1 MKLLAARA
9 KLAAAARAGRG
20 LVSCASGARRPLSVA
35 CILTHRCNFRC
46 VYCDIPD
53 HADREMSTRQW
64 QQGLTELT
72 AAGLLR
78 ASFSGGEALLRPDA
92 LEIIG
97 HARRL
102 GLSTSLNSN
111 GWLTDAQLAQL
122 APLIDVLMV
131 SLDGPAEDHDKA
143 RRKPGSQQRALAVLD
158 RARQLGVTTTAITVL
173 TPANL
178 HVIEP
183 VLELAKRHGF
193 WSYFQPAY
201 QGCFDR
207 NRGLDPGLT
216 PQVLADVA
224 ARLTGQRRAGLPV
237 GASEGYLQRL
247 AAAPQ
252 FGSCTNCHAGQ
263 HFFTILPDG
272 ACIPCHLTAEERL
285 WPNAADL
292 GFAAAFQQMARPSDG
307 AGCAISP
314 YQEQDLIF
322 GLDRSA
328 IAAALRRLGGQLG

>member
-1 MKLLAARA
+1 MRKVSLLTG
-9 KLAAAARAGRG
+9 LAAAGKLGRS
-20 LVSCASGARRPLSVA
+20 LLSCVTRERRPLSVA
-35 CILTHRCNFRC
+35 CILTNRCNFRC

-53 HADREMSTRQW
+53 HADKEMSTAQW
-64 QQGLTELT
+64 KNGLTELA

-92 LEIIG
+92 LEIIA
-97 HARRL
+97 HARTL

-111 GWLTDAQLAQL
+111 GWLTDAQLDQL
-122 APLIDVLMV
+122 APLLDVLMV
-131 SLDGPAEDHDKA
+131 SIDGPKAEHDAA
-143 RRKPGSQQRALAVLD
+143 RRKPGSQQRALAVLQ
-158 RARQLGVTTTAITVL
+158 RARQLGVATTSITVL

-178 HVIEP
+178 HVVEP
-183 VLELAKRHGF
+183 VLELAKQHGF
-193 WSYFQPAY
+193 WAYFQPAY

-216 PQVLADVA
+216 APVLADVA
-224 ARLTGQRRAGLPV
+224 ARLRSQRSAGKPV

-252 FGSCTNCHAGQ
+252 FGSCTDCHAGQ
-263 HFFTILPDG
+263 HFYTVLPDG
-272 ACIPCHLTAEERL
+272 ACVPCHLTAHERP
-285 WPNAADL
+285 WPNAAEL
-292 GFAAAFQQMARPSDG
+292 GFARAFAEMPRPSAA

-328 IAAALRRLGGQLG
+328 LAAALHRLRRGAV